1 MKYDKPLTL
10 KKYLRKALYWAKWDR
25 KADRCWITGARAGE
39 RGRLEAHH
47 SGWSFA
53 FIMAHSLEEL
63 ELPYHLYITEY
74 TEDELAAIKK
84 EVLKEH
90 KLHAVNITLC
100 EEIHLLLHQT
110 YGDHVTHEQLV
121 EFKKQYNKNNKGVVA

>member
-1 MKYDKPLTL
+1 MKYNKPLTL

-47 SGWSFA
+47 DGWSFA

-63 ELPYHLYITEY
+63 ELPYHLYITDY
-74 TEDELAAIKK
+74 TNEELAAIKE

-90 KLHAVNITLC
+90 WEHAVNITLC
-100 EEIHLLLHQT
+100 EEIHHLLHDT
-110 YGDHVTHEQLV
+110 YGKDVTHEQLV
-121 EFKKQYNKNNKGVVA
+121 SFKENYINNKGVVA